1 MMALIFIELV
11 LNMIMRRSSQLF
23 GRAVEQRLK
32 KANLFKKLNELNISV
47 LDAVWDKLI
56 RKSDD

>member
-23 GRAVEQRLK
+23 GRAAEQRLK
-32 KANLFKKLNELNISV
+32 KANLFKKIKM
-47 LDAVWDKLI
+47 D
-56 RKSDD
+56 